1 MSRIAERKEILDVPI
16 DILDIQ
22 GALQIIKESV
32 ASKKKLHVIT
42 LNAEMIMLSKENSE
56 FCEILKKAELV
67 IPDGS
72 GVVLGMKKQGVTVKK
87 LPGVELTEKCIESS
101 GANIFFLGA
110 SEDVISTAYNKM
122 KIKYPNSKIVGYHN
136 GYFKDSESNEIIE
149 EINKLNAEVI
159 FVGLGIPRQEKWIR
173 ENMEKLNASV
183 FIGVG
188 GSFDIFSE
196 KLKRAPAIMRKLHL
210 EWLYRLYLQPSRWRR
225 MLVLPR
231 FLILLYLGGSKK

>member
-1 MSRIAERKEILDVPI
+1 
-16 DILDIQ
+16 
-22 GALQIIKESV
+22 
-32 ASKKKLHVIT
+32 
-42 LNAEMIMLSKENSE
+42 MLSKENSE
-56 FCEILKKAELV
+56 FDQILRKAELV

-72 GVVLGMKKQGVTVKK
+72 GVVLGMKKQGISVKK

-110 SEDVISTAYNKM
+110 SEDVISTAYSKM
-122 KIKYPNSKIVGYHN
+122 KDKYPNSKIVGYHN
-136 GYFKDSESNEIIE
+136 GYFKDSESDKIIE
-149 EINKLNAEVI
+149 EINKTNAEVV
-159 FVGLGIPRQEKWIR
+159 FVGLGVPRQEKWIR
-173 ENMEKLNASV
+173 EHMNSLSASV

-196 KLKRAPAIMRKLHL
+196 KLKRAPSIMRKLHL

-231 FLILLYLGGSKK
+231 FLILLYFGGSKK